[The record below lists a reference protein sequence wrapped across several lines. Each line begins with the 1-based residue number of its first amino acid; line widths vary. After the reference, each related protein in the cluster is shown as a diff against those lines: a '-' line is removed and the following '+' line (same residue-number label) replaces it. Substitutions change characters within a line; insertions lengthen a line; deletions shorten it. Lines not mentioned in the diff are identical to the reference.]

1 MHPQM
6 QDLDVEEGWVLLMNQ
21 HFKLIEAKRI
31 SFGGFTETA
40 IDVRVILREAILKNA
55 TILAICHNHPSGNAV
70 PSRADDQLTQRVQKA
85 CEVMR
90 IHFLDHIIVCD
101 GHYFSYN
108 EQGRL

>member
-1 MHPQM
+1 M
-6 QDLDVEEGWVLLMNQ
+6 
-21 HFKLIEAKRI
+21 
-31 SFGGFTETA
+31 
-40 IDVRVILREAILKNA
+40 RVILREAILKNA
-55 TILAICHNHPSGNAV
+55 TILAICHNHPSGNVV